1 MSLFP
6 CIVHTEVHVYLEQKA
21 AVLRRQPTQ
30 VGRRVCTVLTQLPE
44 VYREI
49 LHLHSQVGRCLNT
62 VPKAAICRPVRFALR
77 AIPPP
82 RRPTT
87 LTSLTLARAF
97 THLQR
102 TIYLEQEA
110 QETETQKYTQV
121 FPLLF
126 GGFPPLV
133 PKVTICICMYVC
145 IRIRAHTHTHT
156 HAHTHI
162 MLIG

>member
-1 MSLFP
+1 
-6 CIVHTEVHVYLEQKA
+6 
-21 AVLRRQPTQ
+21 VLRRQQKQ
-30 VGRRVCTVLTQLPE
+30 VGRRVCTILTQLPE
-44 VYREI
+44 IYWEI
-49 LHLHSQVGRCLNT
+49 LHLHSQVGRCLNA

-82 RRPTT
+82 CRPTT

-97 THLQR
+97 TRLQR
-102 TIYLEQEA
+102 TIYLEQKA
-110 QETETQKYTQV
+110 QETETNTQV

-133 PKVTICICMYVC
+133 PKVTIWICMYVYIC
-145 IRIRAHTHTHT
+145 MYIYVYIHT
-156 HAHTHI
+156 HTHI